1 MVLVQG
7 QLVEADARHGLADEL
22 ARAGTGQQK
31 LREGLAVAGGHAA
44 AAADK
49 VLNEAAAQ
57 AVAQGQRL
65 RGQIGKIDD
74 LHAAVAQH
82 LCKAVMLRLR
92 AAQVGNVV
100 KQKALHRIGDELL
113 QLPAGALQQD
123 FLQRADFASHINGHA
138 DRSSYQKF
146 LSLPLI
152 LLSVSRFFSKR
163 NSFSAA
169 ILSVLRISMQE
180 IQQNADKFLQL
191 PAPCFSTVFQ
201 SPVFPKK
208 YPSRRIWERHKYSQ
222 KFFSERR
229 RIQTAEKRYSRS
241 FGGKS
246 VIGTKGPAEQFHQA
260 VWISC
265 SSSPIALMTVSNIGT
280 SP

>member
-1 MVLVQG
+1 MGRERIAREIEVRDRLKHKVRAVVAQGGQRVVLVQG

-22 ARAGTGQQK
+22 ARVGAGQQK

-82 LCKAVMLRLR
+82 LRKAVMLRLR

-208 YPSRRIWERHKYSQ
+208 CPSRRIWERHKYSQ
-222 KFFSERR
+222 KLFSERR
-229 RIQTAEKRYSRS
+229 R
-241 FGGKS
+241 
-246 VIGTKGPAEQFHQA
+246 V
-260 VWISC
+260 
-265 SSSPIALMTVSNIGT
+265 LTVS
-280 SP
+280 

>member
-1 MVLVQG
+1 M
-7 QLVEADARHGLADEL
+7 
-22 ARAGTGQQK
+22 
-31 LREGLAVAGGHAA
+31 
-44 AAADK
+44 
-49 VLNEAAAQ
+49 
-57 AVAQGQRL
+57 
-65 RGQIGKIDD
+65 
-74 LHAAVAQH
+74 
-82 LCKAVMLRLR
+82 LCLR

-208 YPSRRIWERHKYSQ
+208 CPSRRIWERHKYSQ
-222 KFFSERR
+222 KFFAPSDGYGQPCCLIIAHTSPHRSASPLS
-229 RIQTAEKRYSRS
+229 RISS
-241 FGGKS
+241 GK
-246 VIGTKGPAEQFHQA
+246 VNVGA
-260 VWISC
+260 C
-265 SSSPIALMTVSNIGT
+265 SSMPPVPRKKNTPGAWR
-280 SP
+280 